1 MDVTGERFFFPRWV
15 QENTL
20 FSGGYIQYKE
30 KMDVA
35 QDWGEQL
42 EECPRRGKKGW
53 DLVHGD
59 LASGEEEG
67 PGSLVYPQGGH
78 ILRVCKLA
86 GAPFGWLLL
95 PVKGK

>member
-1 MDVTGERFFFPRWV
+1 MDVTGERGFFSLRWV

-30 KMDVA
+30 KKMDVA

-53 DLVHGD
+53 DLVHGW
-59 LASGEEEG
+59 E
-67 PGSLVYPQGGH
+67 
-78 ILRVCKLA
+78 I
-86 GAPFGWLLL
+86 
-95 PVKGK
+95 